1 MTELNNI
8 DYKNQDI
15 TWLDEENNIDEVKF
29 CEVYLQGYDLKC
41 INGFFFSI
49 DGFVSDGEIEKNI
62 YNIIKNYV
70 VRNVSSETAFGS
82 VEV

>member
-29 CEVYLQGYDLKC
+29 CEAYLQGYDLKC
-41 INGFFFSI
+41 INGFFL
-49 DGFVSDGEIEKNI
+49 
-62 YNIIKNYV
+62 
-70 VRNVSSETAFGS
+70 A
-82 VEV
+82 